1 MINRIYAYTVLNVK
15 SLLKDKIS
23 FVWSI
28 LLPLIMFFINAENI
42 YNENEITYW
51 WVYMVLCSYI
61 YGIGVYALELKEE
74 GSLRII
80 FSINNSS
87 IAFFLGNLVTQVIF
101 SSISILFFDIVVIL
115 IKQFSIFKVMSCSIK
130 CIILCLPFALL
141 GYGLTL
147 FSRCHVNTIR
157 TIFTIL
163 IFGMFMLIGVHS
175 RINAY
180 NPLCYISN
188 YIMEP
193 TKNNVESYIL
203 FTLISYVIGIV
214 GIIRFNPNSNERR

>member
-1 MINRIYAYTVLNVK
+1 MINKIYAYTVLNVK

-42 YNENEITYW
+42 HNENEITYW
-51 WVYMVLCSYI
+51 YVYMGLCSYI

-74 GSLRII
+74 GSFRII

-101 SSISILFFDIVVIL
+101 SSISILFFDIVVIFV
-115 IKQFSIFKVMSCSIK
+115 KQFSIVKVMSYSIK
-130 CIILCLPFALL
+130 SIILCLPFALL

-175 RINAY
+175 WINVY
-180 NPLCYISN
+180 NPLWYISN
-188 YIMEP
+188 YIMKP

-203 FTLISYVIGIV
+203 FALISCVIGIV

>member
-1 MINRIYAYTVLNVK
+1 MINKIYAYTVLNVK

-42 YNENEITYW
+42 HNENEITYW
-51 WVYMVLCSYI
+51 YVYMVLCSYI

-74 GSLRII
+74 GSFRII

-101 SSISILFFDIVVIL
+101 SSISILFFDIVVIFV
-115 IKQFSIFKVMSCSIK
+115 KQFSIVKVMSYSIK
-130 CIILCLPFALL
+130 SIILCLPFALL

-175 RINAY
+175 WINVY
-180 NPLCYISN
+180 NPLWYISN
-188 YIMEP
+188 YIMKP

-203 FTLISYVIGIV
+203 FALISCVIGIV

>member
-1 MINRIYAYTVLNVK
+1 MINSIYAYAVLNIK

-42 YNENEITYW
+42 HNENEITYW
-51 WVYMVLCSYI
+51 WVYMILCSYI

-74 GSLRII
+74 GSLRTI

-87 IAFFLGNLVTQVIF
+87 LTFFLGNLVTQVIF
-101 SSISILFFDIVVIL
+101 SCISIFLFDVVVIL
-115 IKQFSIFKVMSCSIK
+115 IKHFSIFTIILCSIK
-130 CIILCLPFALL
+130 CIILCLPFAFL

-147 FSRCHVNTIR
+147 FSGCHVNTIR

-175 RINAY
+175 WINEY

-188 YIMEP
+188 YIMNSAENSI
-193 TKNNVESYIL
+193 KCKC
-203 FTLISYVIGIV
+203 LIFG
-214 GIIRFNPNSNERR
+214 